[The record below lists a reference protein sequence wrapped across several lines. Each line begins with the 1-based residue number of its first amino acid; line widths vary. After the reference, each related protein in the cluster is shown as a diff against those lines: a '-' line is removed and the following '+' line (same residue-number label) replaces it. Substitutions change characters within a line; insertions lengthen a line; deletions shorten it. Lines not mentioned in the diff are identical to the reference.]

1 VRKISSNVLTL
12 LIVKSFS
19 VLSNFELPFFC
30 QKSKNSVKCHYFQKH
45 SENLYSSGTENNF
58 VNKKNYQNLEIFR
71 MRRFLFV
78 LISKRLKLRKLKI
91 GKISDLECFFFAGNK
106 IGLEGANIVT
116 RSFLTICLNY

>member
-1 VRKISSNVLTL
+1 
-12 LIVKSFS
+12 
-19 VLSNFELPFFC
+19 
-30 QKSKNSVKCHYFQKH
+30 
-45 SENLYSSGTENNF
+45 
-58 VNKKNYQNLEIFR
+58 